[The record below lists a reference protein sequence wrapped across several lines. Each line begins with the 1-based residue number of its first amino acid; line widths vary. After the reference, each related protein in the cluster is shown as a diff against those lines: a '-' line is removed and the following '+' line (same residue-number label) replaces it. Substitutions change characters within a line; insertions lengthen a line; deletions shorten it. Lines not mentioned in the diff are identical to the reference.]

1 MTLINISV
9 ITGIEPF
16 QKGVKN
22 HNYMNRIWNSIV
34 GKLWATILLLVSFVL
49 FIVTALLLEFLDDFH
64 TQQAE
69 DSLGREATTIGKV
82 VNDHESQTSM
92 NLIIDDILDDETN
105 AMIVDPNG
113 QVTHSFHKGLNKE
126 RIESKVLYESMFYT
140 AEKNNNLVVKE
151 MILPSIN
158 EENVME
164 QYLVLSYPLEKGE
177 QLGSSVIIYQSLEA
191 IHRTT
196 ESTTQIVFLS
206 AFIAFILTTFFAFF
220 LSTRITSPLRGLRQ
234 AAFEL
239 SKGNFDTRL
248 PVMQN
253 DEIGQLAT
261 AFNQMGRQLKYH
273 VELINQDKEQLSSIL
288 TSMTDAVV
296 TFNRDYTILLSNP
309 QAERLLQNWYFKNG
323 AQEGNHH
330 IPPAI
335 FHMLEHV
342 ISFAEEVEDE
352 LELGGQ
358 FYGIS
363 ISPLYSGNSIRGAV
377 AVLRDMT
384 DQHKLEKLRSDFIA
398 NVSHEL
404 RTPISMLQ
412 GYSEAIIDGVITS
425 DEERDEMV
433 QIIHDESKRMGRLVT
448 DLLDL
453 ARMESGH
460 MRLYKD
466 DLSMIPFLDRI
477 VNKFLQVAREA
488 NVDLS
493 FDFPEDTEL
502 ISNVDEDRMEQVF
515 TNLIDNAIRHT
526 PDGGSVRLGI
536 QKKIDMIDIKVTDT
550 GVGIPEEDLP
560 YIFER
565 FYKAD
570 KARTRGKGGT
580 GLGLAIAK
588 SIIDSHGGLIV
599 ATLGEIE
606 GTIFSC
612 TLPLKKM

>member
-1 MTLINISV
+1 
-9 ITGIEPF
+9 
-16 QKGVKN
+16 
-22 HNYMNRIWNSIV
+22 MNRIWNSIV

-49 FIVTALLLEFLDDFH
+49 FIVTVLLLEFLENFH

-69 DSLGREATTIGKV
+69 DTLRREATTIGKIIE
-82 VNDHESQTSM
+82 DHEGGPSM
-92 NLIIDDILDDETN
+92 EVIIYDILDEETN
-105 AMIVDPNG
+105 AMIVGSNRE
-113 QVTHSFHKGLNKE
+113 VTDSFHKGINKDKIEDKILN
-126 RIESKVLYESMFYT
+126 ESLFPFDHKLDSP
-140 AEKNNNLVVKE
+140 VVKE
-151 MILPSIN
+151 MILPSNI
-158 EENVME
+158 EEDVME
-164 QYLVLSYPLEKGE
+164 QYLVLSYPLEMENEVAGT
-177 QLGSSVIIYQSLEA
+177 VVIYQSLEA

-196 ESTTQIVFLS
+196 KRTTHIVLLS
-206 AFIAFILTTFFAFF
+206 AFIAFILTTIFAFF
-220 LSTRITSPLRGLRQ
+220 LSTRITLPLRSFRQ

-248 PVMQN
+248 PVTQN

-288 TSMTDAVV
+288 TSMTDAVI

-309 QAERLLQNWYFKNG
+309 QAERLLQNWYIKNE
-323 AQEGNHH
+323 AEENHH

-352 LELGGQ
+352 LELNGQ

-412 GYSEAIIDGVITS
+412 GYSEAIIDGVTTS

-460 MRLYKD
+460 MRLYKE
-466 DLSMIPFLDRI
+466 DLSITPFLDRI
-477 VNKFLQVAREA
+477 VFKFMQVAREA
-488 NVDLS
+488 NVELS
-493 FDFPEDTEL
+493 FDFPKDQEL
-502 ISNVDEDRMEQVF
+502 ITNVDEDRLEQVF

-526 PDGGSVRLGI
+526 PDGGSV
-536 QKKIDMIDIKVTDT
+536 KISIEKFVDKIEIKVTDT
-550 GVGIPEEDLP
+550 GVGIPIDDLP

-588 SIIDSHGGLIV
+588 SIIDSHGGIIT
-599 ATLGEIE
+599 ATRGDIE
-606 GTIFSC
+606 GTIFCC
-612 TLPLKKM
+612 TLPLKNM

>member
-1 MTLINISV
+1 
-9 ITGIEPF
+9 
-16 QKGVKN
+16 
-22 HNYMNRIWNSIV
+22 
-34 GKLWATILLLVSFVL
+34 
-49 FIVTALLLEFLDDFH
+49 
-64 TQQAE
+64 
-69 DSLGREATTIGKV
+69 
-82 VNDHESQTSM
+82 
-92 NLIIDDILDDETN
+92 
-105 AMIVDPNG
+105 
-113 QVTHSFHKGLNKE
+113 
-126 RIESKVLYESMFYT
+126 
-140 AEKNNNLVVKE
+140 
-151 MILPSIN
+151 
-158 EENVME
+158 
-164 QYLVLSYPLEKGE
+164 
-177 QLGSSVIIYQSLEA
+177 
-191 IHRTT
+191 
-196 ESTTQIVFLS
+196 
-206 AFIAFILTTFFAFF
+206 
-220 LSTRITSPLRGLRQ
+220 
-234 AAFEL
+234 
-239 SKGNFDTRL
+239 
-248 PVMQN
+248 
-253 DEIGQLAT
+253 
-261 AFNQMGRQLKYH
+261 
-273 VELINQDKEQLSSIL
+273 
-288 TSMTDAVV
+288 
-296 TFNRDYTILLSNP
+296 
-309 QAERLLQNWYFKNG
+309 
-323 AQEGNHH
+323 
-330 IPPAI
+330 
-335 FHMLEHV
+335 MLEHV

-477 VNKFLQVAREA
+477 VNKFMQVAREA

-536 QKKIDMIDIKVTDT
+536 QKHD
-550 GVGIPEEDLP
+550 
-560 YIFER
+560 
-565 FYKAD
+565 
-570 KARTRGKGGT
+570 
-580 GLGLAIAK
+580 
-588 SIIDSHGGLIV
+588 
-599 ATLGEIE
+599 
-606 GTIFSC
+606 
-612 TLPLKKM
+612 

>member
-1 MTLINISV
+1 
-9 ITGIEPF
+9 
-16 QKGVKN
+16 
-22 HNYMNRIWNSIV
+22 MNRIWNSIV

-49 FIVTALLLEFLDDFH
+49 FIVTVLLLEFLENFH

-69 DSLGREATTIGKV
+69 DTLRREAKTIGKIIE
-82 VNDHESQTSM
+82 DHEGGPSM
-92 NLIIDDILDDETN
+92 QVIIYDILDEETN
-105 AMIVDPNG
+105 AMIVGSNRI
-113 QVTHSFHKGLNKE
+113 VTNSFNKGLNKDK
-126 RIESKVLYESMFYT
+126 IEDKILNDSLFPFDHKLDT
-140 AEKNNNLVVKE
+140 PVVKE
-151 MILPSIN
+151 MMLPSNI

-164 QYLVLSYPLEKGE
+164 EYLVLSYPLEIENEVAGT
-177 QLGSSVIIYQSLEA
+177 VVIYQSLEA
-191 IHRTT
+191 VHRTT
-196 ESTTQIVFLS
+196 KRTTHIVLLS
-206 AFIAFILTTFFAFF
+206 AFIAFILTTIFAFF
-220 LSTRITSPLRGLRQ
+220 LSTRITLPLRSFRQ

-248 PVMQN
+248 PVTQN

-288 TSMTDAVV
+288 TSMTDAVI

-309 QAERLLQNWYFKNG
+309 QAERLLQNWYIKNE
-323 AQEGNHH
+323 AEGNHH

-352 LELGGQ
+352 LELNGQ

-412 GYSEAIIDGVITS
+412 GYSEAIIDGVTTS

-460 MRLYKD
+460 MRLYKE
-466 DLSMIPFLDRI
+466 DLSIIPFLDRI
-477 VNKFLQVAREA
+477 VFKFMQVAREA
-488 NVDLS
+488 NVELS
-493 FDFPEDTEL
+493 IDFPKDQEL
-502 ISNVDEDRMEQVF
+502 ITNVDEDRLEQVF

-526 PDGGSVRLGI
+526 PDGGSVKIGI
-536 QKKIDMIDIKVTDT
+536 VKFVDKIEIKVTDT
-550 GVGIPEEDLP
+550 GVGIPVDDLP

-588 SIIDSHGGLIV
+588 SIIDSHGGRIT
-599 ATLGEIE
+599 ATRGDIE
-606 GTIFSC
+606 GTIFC
-612 TLPLKKM
+612 CILPLKNM

>member
-1 MTLINISV
+1 
-9 ITGIEPF
+9 
-16 QKGVKN
+16 
-22 HNYMNRIWNSIV
+22 MNRIWNSIV

-49 FIVTALLLEFLDDFH
+49 FITTALLLEFLDNFH
-64 TQQAE
+64 TKQAE
-69 DSLGREATTIGKV
+69 DSLRREAATIGKIV
-82 VNDHESQTSM
+82 LDHESEASLQ
-92 NLIIDDILDDETN
+92 LIVRDILDNETN
-105 AMIVDPNG
+105 AMIVGPDG
-113 QVTHSFHKGLNKE
+113 QVEYSFHKGVNEE
-126 RIESKVLYESMFYT
+126 RIEKKILRESTFFSGAETQLPVL
-140 AEKNNNLVVKE
+140 KE
-151 MILPSIN
+151 MILPSTT
-158 EENVME
+158 EEGTME
-164 QYLVLSYPLEKGE
+164 QFIVIADPFTDGE
-177 QLGSSVIIYQSLEA
+177 MAGSVIIYQSLEA

-196 ESTTQIVFLS
+196 KSTTHIVFLS

-220 LSTRITSPLRGLRQ
+220 LSTRITSPLRDMKQ

-248 PVMQN
+248 PVLQK

-273 VELINQDKEQLSSIL
+273 MELINQEKEQLSSIL
-288 TSMTDAVV
+288 TSMADAVI

-323 AQEGNHH
+323 AKNDKNT
-330 IPPAI
+330 IPPEI

-342 ISFAEEVEDE
+342 ITFAEEVEDE

-358 FYGIS
+358 FYAIS

-384 DQHKLEKLRSDFIA
+384 DQHKLDKLRSDFIA

-412 GYSEAIIDGVITS
+412 GYSEAIIDGVTAN
-425 DEERDEMV
+425 DEERNEMIL
-433 QIIHDESKRMGRLVT
+433 IIHEESKRMGRLVT

-466 DLSMIPFLDRI
+466 DMAMIPFLGRI
-477 VNKFLQVAREA
+477 VNKFMQAARDA
-488 NVDLS
+488 NVDLA
-493 FDFPEDTEL
+493 FEFPEGEEVIT
-502 ISNVDEDRMEQVF
+502 NADEDRLEQVF

-526 PDGGSVRLGI
+526 QDQGKVTLSI
-536 QKKIDMIDIKVTDT
+536 QTFGDTIEIKVTDT
-550 GVGIPEEDLP
+550 GIGIPEEDLP

-588 SIIDSHGGLIV
+588 NIIDSHGGTIR
-599 ATLGEIE
+599 AARGEE
-606 GTIFSC
+606 CGTIFSC
-612 TLPLKKM
+612 TIPLKKM

>member
-1 MTLINISV
+1 
-9 ITGIEPF
+9 
-16 QKGVKN
+16 
-22 HNYMNRIWNSIV
+22 MNRIWNSIV

-49 FIVTALLLEFLDDFH
+49 FIVTALLLEFLDNFH

-69 DSLGREATTIGKV
+69 DSLRREATTIGKIV
-82 VNDHESQTSM
+82 DDHESESSM

-105 AMIVDPNG
+105 AMIVDSKG
-113 QVTHSFHKGLNKE
+113 EVTHSFHNGLNKD
-126 RIESKVLYESMFYT
+126 RIESKVLNESMFYT
-140 AEKNNNLVVKE
+140 NKTKNTQVVKE
-151 MILPSIN
+151 LILPSIN

-164 QYLVLSYPLEKGE
+164 KYLVLSFPLEKEAQIG
-177 QLGSSVIIYQSLEA
+177 GSVIIYQSLEA
-191 IHRTT
+191 VHRTT
-196 ESTTQIVFLS
+196 ESTTRIVFLS

-239 SKGNFDTRL
+239 SKGNFDNRL

-288 TSMTDAVV
+288 TSMTDAVI

-309 QAERLLQNWYFKNG
+309 QAEQLLQNWYFKNG

-466 DLSMIPFLDRI
+466 DLSMIPFLERI
-477 VNKFLQVAREA
+477 VNKFMQVAREA
-488 NVDLS
+488 NVDLT
-493 FDFPEDTEL
+493 FDFPEGTEL

-526 PDGGSVRLGI
+526 PDGGSVKLGI
-536 QKKIDMIDIKVTDT
+536 QKLIDMIEIKVTDT
-550 GVGIPEEDLP
+550 GVGIPTEDLP

-588 SIIDSHGGLIV
+588 SIIDSHGGKIT
-599 ATLGEIE
+599 AAKGEIA
-606 GTIFSC
+606 GTIFSS

>member
-1 MTLINISV
+1 MI
-9 ITGIEPF
+9 
-16 QKGVKN
+16 
-22 HNYMNRIWNSIV
+22 RIWNSIV

-49 FIVTALLLEFLDDFH
+49 FIVTALLLEFLDNFH

-69 DSLGREATTIGKV
+69 DSLRRVATTIGKV
-82 VNDHESQTSM
+82 VEDHESESSM
-92 NLIIDDILDDETN
+92 KLIIHDILDEETN
-105 AMIVDPNG
+105 AMIVGPG
-113 QVTHSFHKGLNKE
+113 REVSHSFHKGTNKDK
-126 RIESKVLYESMFYT
+126 IESKILKESIFPFDQKMDT
-140 AEKNNNLVVKE
+140 LVVKE
-151 MILPSIN
+151 MILPSN
-158 EENVME
+158 TEDNVME
-164 QYLVLSYPLEKGE
+164 QYIVLSYPLENENEVAG
-177 QLGSSVIIYQSLEA
+177 SVIIYQSLEA
-191 IHRTT
+191 VHRTT
-196 ESTTQIVFLS
+196 KRTTHIVFLS

-220 LSTRITSPLRGLRQ
+220 LSTKITLPLRSLRQ

-248 PVMQN
+248 PISQN
-253 DEIGQLAT
+253 DEIGQLGT

-273 VELINQDKEQLSSIL
+273 VELINQEKEQLSSIL
-288 TSMTDAVV
+288 TSMTDVV
-296 TFNRDYTILLSNP
+296 ITFNRDYTILLSNP

-323 AQEGNHH
+323 AKEGNHH
-330 IPPAI
+330 IPPGI

-342 ISFAEEVEDE
+342 IAFAEEVEDE
-352 LELGGQ
+352 LELDGQ

-412 GYSEAIIDGVITS
+412 GYSEAIIDGVTTS

-466 DLSMIPFLDRI
+466 DLSMIPFFNRI
-477 VNKFLQVAREA
+477 INKFMQVAREA

-493 FDFPEDTEL
+493 IDFPKDEEL

-526 PDGGSVRLGI
+526 PDGGSVSLGI
-536 QKKIDMIDIKVTDT
+536 RKYVDMIEIKVADT

-588 SIIDSHGGLIV
+588 SIVDSHGGRIT
-599 ATLGEIE
+599 ATKGDIA